1 MRRAFAF
8 SGITALVLALAP
20 VLAPAAGANTTVA
33 FQAEFKY
40 TVGIAASK
48 PCAHFLCGEGTVVG
62 FGDATSTVE
71 LTSFSPPTEGTNC
84 GLFTTDETITLTSD
98 GSTLQLEERG
108 TVCFPGSS
116 FEVASAT
123 NGPYHSDG
131 TFTVS
136 HGTGVFQGAK
146 GSGTV
151 DARAAG
157 DEQHET
163 LSGTLTLP

>member
-1 MRRAFAF
+1 MRRAVAFA
-8 SGITALVLALAP
+8 GITVLVSALAP
-20 VLAPAAGANTTVA
+20 LLAPAAGAKTTVA
-33 FQAEFKY
+33 FQAEFKF

-62 FGDATSTVE
+62 FGDATSTVD
-71 LTSFSPPTEGTNC
+71 LTSFIPPTEGTNC
-84 GLFTTDETITLTSD
+84 GLFITDETITLASD
-98 GSTLQLEERG
+98 GSTLQLAESG

-116 FEVASAT
+116 FEVAVT

-131 TFTVS
+131 TFTVR
-136 HGTGVFQGAK
+136 HGTGAFQGAK

-151 DARAAG
+151 DARAGG